1 MNPFQAD
8 WTTLR
13 ILLATVELGSI
24 TQAAQRCGIAT
35 SAAAK
40 RLQLLERDCGLPLL
54 ERGARGVRP
63 TAAGEAIA
71 QHARALFDLS
81 ARFAGD
87 FRAFASGGQGSVRLG
102 ASASV
107 IAGHDLGALLAGFA
121 ARYPAIRVELK
132 EETSGTILHDLVEG
146 RGDLGLITSAS
157 EILSSLEARPWRRD
171 RLVVL
176 CRADHPL
183 ATARSLR
190 FGALLEH
197 PLIGVQEGGALSL
210 ILDDAARRL
219 GHRLEF
225 RFQVG
230 ATEAARGLVAAG
242 LGLAVVPEGLAGTG
256 PGTPALCAVPLE
268 EGWARRQLRL
278 ITRPAA
284 MLPPAARLL
293 RDHLARPTSA
303 DGGR

>member
-107 IAGHDLGALLAGFA
+107 I
-121 ARYPAIRVELK
+121 
-132 EETSGTILHDLVEG
+132 
-146 RGDLGLITSAS
+146 
-157 EILSSLEARPWRRD
+157 
-171 RLVVL
+171 
-176 CRADHPL
+176 
-183 ATARSLR
+183 
-190 FGALLEH
+190 
-197 PLIGVQEGGALSL
+197 
-210 ILDDAARRL
+210 
-219 GHRLEF
+219 
-225 RFQVG
+225 
-230 ATEAARGLVAAG
+230 G
-242 LGLAVVPEGLAGTG
+242 LGLFLLPRKPVTFGVSF
-256 PGTPALCAVPLE
+256 
-268 EGWARRQLRL
+268 
-278 ITRPAA
+278 TRCQASS
-284 MLPPAARLL
+284 
-293 RDHLARPTSA
+293 DISIFTST
-303 DGGR
+303 

>member
-13 ILLATVELGSI
+13 ILLSTVELGSI

-63 TAAGEAIA
+63 TAAGEAMA

-81 ARFAGD
+81 ARFAED
-87 FRAFASGGQGSVRLG
+87 FRAFARGGQGSVRLG

-107 IAGHDLGALLAGFA
+107 IAGHELGATLAGFA
-121 ARYPAIRVELK
+121 ARHPAIRVELK
-132 EETSGTILHDLVEG
+132 EETSSAILHDLIEG

-157 EILSSLEARPWRRD
+157 EIPPTLEVRPWRRD

-176 CRADHPL
+176 CPPDHPL
-183 ATARSLR
+183 AVARSLR

-210 ILDDAARRL
+210 ILRDAARRL

-230 ATEAARGLVAAG
+230 ATEAARSLVAAG
-242 LGLAVVPEGLAGTG
+242 LGLAVVPEGLSGAGT
-256 PGTPALCAVPLE
+256 GTPALRAVPLDE
-268 EGWARRQLRL
+268 DWARRRLRL
-278 ITRPAA
+278 VTRPVA

-293 RDHLARPTSA
+293 RDHLAPPASVN
-303 DGGR
+303 GGR